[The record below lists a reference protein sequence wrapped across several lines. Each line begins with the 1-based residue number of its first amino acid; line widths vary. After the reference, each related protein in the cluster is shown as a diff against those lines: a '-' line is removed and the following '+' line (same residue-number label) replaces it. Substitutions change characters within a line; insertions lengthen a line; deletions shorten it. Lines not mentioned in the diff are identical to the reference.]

1 MILMHYKPRFP
12 LLLTLLTSV
21 AVVGCSGATTGNDE
35 GELTVAAAFYPLEYA
50 VAGVTGDNVDVVPL
64 TTPGVEAHD
73 VELTPRQVAAV
84 MDADL
89 VIYLS
94 GFQPAVDEAVKQ
106 ADPARVIDVAQYA
119 DLMDLTGEAHADE
132 DHTDHDHG
140 DVDPHF
146 WLDPLRLA
154 AVSDAIAERLAD
166 IDPEH
171 AAEYTTHA
179 TAARADLADLDA
191 EFTQGL
197 KTCARREV
205 FVSHSA
211 FGYMAARHDLEQ
223 VAVAGISPNVEPS
236 GARIAEVQELAR
248 RYGATTMFF
257 ETAAS
262 DAVAKS
268 IAHDLGLETAVLDPI
283 ESVSDQSAGRDYPA
297 IMRAN
302 LAAIQKANDCG

>member
-1 MILMHYKPRFP
+1 MCH
-12 LLLTLLTSV
+12 V
-21 AVVGCSGATTGNDE
+21 AVGRTG
-35 GELTVAAAFYPLEYA
+35 
-50 VAGVTGDNVDVVPL
+50 VDAQ
-64 TTPGVEAHD
+64 G
-73 VELTPRQVAAV
+73 RAAV
-84 MDADL
+84 EHHGAVGRDR
-89 VIYLS
+89 
-94 GFQPAVDEAVKQ
+94 GFLLRQGQQ
-106 ADPARVIDVAQYA
+106 APPR
-119 DLMDLTGEAHADE
+119 
-132 DHTDHDHG
+132 TDG
-140 DVDPHF
+140 G
-146 WLDPLRLA
+146 LAPLRLA

-171 AAEYTTHA
+171 AADYTTHA
-179 TAARADLADLDA
+179 TAARTDLVDLDA

-197 KTCARREV
+197 KTCARREL

-283 ESVSDQSAGRDYPA
+283 ESVSDKSAGRDYPA

-302 LAAIQKANDCG
+302 LTAIQKANDCG